1 MQPISGTQ
9 TQGGK
14 RIELIYCPMCTHTV
28 EGAVITKGKKLIA
41 EPGQTCARC
50 HSSLDAGY
58 VIRRDRAA

>member
-1 MQPISGTQ
+1 MQQISDTR
-9 TQGGK
+9 TKGGR

-28 EGAVITKGKKLIA
+28 EGSVIVKGKKLIA
-41 EPGQTCARC
+41 EPGQSCARC